1 MRDAWLVPLINC
13 STSFLAGV
21 VVFSILGYMAHL
33 TGQGVDQVVQG
44 GTGLAFVVYP
54 ESLAA
59 MPGAP
64 VFSVLFFTMLL
75 CLGLDTQFAMVET
88 LMAALRDIPQVTM
101 RKERLSAL
109 LCALMLA
116 CGAIFVTEQG
126 VHWLEVFDTFV
137 ANISLFLVGLVEC
150 VAVGWLYGVKHFSA
164 DANAMCGRPLPK
176 PLLWNLQYL
185 IPLLLCGLLCSAAL
199 SSVQGEYD
207 LPPRGVACGW
217 ALALVCCAPT
227 PLMAWRAIKP
237 CSRLWR
243 RLRCGGDSAPPRI
256 GDTHT
261 AAGSPRLSPRRPS
274 TRAGAAL
281 EMYAVH
287 GGLQGAAGR
296 RTPPQPQRPAGSL
309 S

>member
-1 MRDAWLVPLINC
+1 MRQTAAQAATVEP
-13 STSFLAGV
+13 AGKQPT
-21 VVFSILGYMAHL
+21 HE
-33 TGQGVDQVVQG
+33 
-44 GTGLAFVVYP
+44 
-54 ESLAA
+54 ESSRASHTHS
-59 MPGAP
+59 PTRP
-64 VFSVLFFTMLL
+64 
-75 CLGLDTQFAMVET
+75 
-88 LMAALRDIPQVTM
+88 P
-101 RKERLSAL
+101 
-109 LCALMLA
+109 A
-116 CGAIFVTEQG
+116 CPPA
-126 VHWLEVFDTFV
+126 
-137 ANISLFLVGLVEC
+137 
-150 VAVGWLYGVKHFSA
+150 HFSLTFCLA
-164 DANAMCGRPLPK
+164 
-176 PLLWNLQYL
+176 QYL

-261 AAGSPRLSPRRPS
+261 AAGSPRLSPRRPG

-287 GGLQGAAGR
+287 GGLQGAAGTGR
-296 RTPPQPQRPAGSL
+296 RTPPQPQRLAGSL

>member
-1 MRDAWLVPLINC
+1 
-13 STSFLAGV
+13 
-21 VVFSILGYMAHL
+21 
-33 TGQGVDQVVQG
+33 
-44 GTGLAFVVYP
+44 
-54 ESLAA
+54 
-59 MPGAP
+59 
-64 VFSVLFFTMLL
+64 
-75 CLGLDTQFAMVET
+75 
-88 LMAALRDIPQVTM
+88 
-101 RKERLSAL
+101 
-109 LCALMLA
+109 
-116 CGAIFVTEQG
+116 
-126 VHWLEVFDTFV
+126 
-137 ANISLFLVGLVEC
+137 
-150 VAVGWLYGVKHFSA
+150 
-164 DANAMCGRPLPK
+164 MCGRPLPK

-237 CSRLWR
+237 CSWLWR

-261 AAGSPRLSPRRPS
+261 AAGSPRLSPRRPG

-287 GGLQGAAGR
+287 GGLQGAAGTGR
-296 RTPPQPQRPAGSL
+296 RTPPQPQRLAGSL